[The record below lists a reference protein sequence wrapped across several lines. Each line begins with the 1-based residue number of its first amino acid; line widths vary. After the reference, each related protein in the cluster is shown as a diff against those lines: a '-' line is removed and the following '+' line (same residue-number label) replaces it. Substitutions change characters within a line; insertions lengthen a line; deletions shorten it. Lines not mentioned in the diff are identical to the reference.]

1 MKIFVK
7 FLLVVTVLVGAVLLI
22 GDSAGAQV
30 VTTSQGNIYPN
41 AVVVVPAA
49 VNQPNQINNN
59 FNNNFNNNNIKPFFP
74 NFFNPFFN
82 PFLHPFFNNNF
93 FGPFSGLGS
102 SPLLIP

>member
-7 FLLVVTVLVGAVLLI
+7 FSLMVAVLIGAVLLI
-22 GDSAGAQV
+22 GDNVGAQV
-30 VTTSQGNIYPN
+30 VPSGQGNIYPN

-49 VNQPNQINNN
+49 AVQPNQINNI
-59 FNNNFNNNNIKPFFP
+59 NNNNNNNIRPFFP

-82 PFLHPFFNNNF
+82 PFFHPFFNNNF
-93 FGPFSGLGS
+93 FDPFSGLGA

>member
-1 MKIFVK
+1 MKRIVK
-7 FLLVVTVLVGAVLLI
+7 FTLVVTVLIGAVLLI

-30 VTTSQGNIYPN
+30 VSTSQGNIYPN
-41 AVVVVPAA
+41 AVVVVPAVA
-49 VNQPNQINNN
+49 VQPNQINNN
-59 FNNNFNNNNIKPFFP
+59 FNNNIKPFFP

-93 FGPFSGLGS
+93 FGPFPGIGA